1 MIILNKCN
9 ANCNV
14 VDDFSTKICLPSETK
29 DVNVKLFNLI
39 KGLNEVKT
47 MVKHVLCDCKCK
59 FDSKTCNSNQK

>member
-9 ANCNV
+9 VNCNV

-39 KGLNEVKT
+39 KGINEVKT